1 MRGKGEHLPG
11 HPDPHDGSAD
21 CPVQCKKGTVRT
33 SLHDSEITRKPLSIK
48 IQPLLAIKPTEAK
61 QVV

>member
-1 MRGKGEHLPG
+1 
-11 HPDPHDGSAD
+11 
-21 CPVQCKKGTVRT
+21 VRT